1 MFDVRCGENALA
13 VLPIKKYDSQKES
26 TMPVDVQTI
35 EPLAFFQ
42 GLSYVEL
49 EQFASSLKPRSV
61 KKGEVL
67 LRQGT
72 PAMTF
77 FIVLSGTFTVTLEKG
92 RSYTLDKKGTVIGW
106 STVIAPFEY
115 TGTAMAET
123 DGEVLS
129 ISSNDFFQLIQNN
142 NALGKKIMQK
152 IQKIASERKA
162 LSSNKKR

>member
-1 MFDVRCGENALA
+1 
-13 VLPIKKYDSQKES
+13 
-26 TMPVDVQTI
+26 MPVEVQTI
-35 EPLAFFQ
+35 EHLAFFQ
-42 GLSYVEL
+42 GLSYGEL
-49 EQFASSLKPRSV
+49 EEFASLLKPRSV

-67 LRQGT
+67 LREGT

-77 FIVLSGTFTVTLEKG
+77 FIILSGTYTVSLEKG
-92 RSYTLDKKGTVIGW
+92 RTYTLDKKGTVIGW

-142 NALGKKIMQK
+142 NALGNKVIEKIN
-152 IQKIASERKA
+152 KIASERRA
-162 LSSNKKR
+162 LSSKEKR